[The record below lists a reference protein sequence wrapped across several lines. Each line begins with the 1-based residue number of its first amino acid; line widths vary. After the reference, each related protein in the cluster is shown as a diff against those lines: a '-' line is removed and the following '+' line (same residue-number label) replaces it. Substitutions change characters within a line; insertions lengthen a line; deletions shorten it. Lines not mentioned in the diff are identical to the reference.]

1 MNGQLLEETDS
12 EKDLGVVF
20 SDNLKSAAHY
30 QEAYS
35 KANRMLGTDQQDNQV
50 QESRSTVESLQV
62 NGQTS
67 PGVLLNCVEPTL
79 HQRQDAARKSSTS
92 LYSVVSSSQKSAI

>member
-20 SDNLKSAAHY
+20 SDNLKSAAHC

-35 KANRMLGTDQQDNQV
+35 KPNRMLGLI
-50 QESRSTVESLQV
+50 SRTIKYKNPE
-62 NGQTS
+62 
-67 PGVLLNCVEPTL
+67 VLLNLYKSMVRPHLEYCASS
-79 HQRQDAARKSSTS
+79 RNIKDNYAARKSSTS